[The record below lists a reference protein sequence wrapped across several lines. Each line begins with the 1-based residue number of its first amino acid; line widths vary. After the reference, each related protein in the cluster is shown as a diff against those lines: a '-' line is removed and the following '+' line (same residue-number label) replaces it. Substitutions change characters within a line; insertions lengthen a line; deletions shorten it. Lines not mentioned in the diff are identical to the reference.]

1 MIQVDW
7 LTSPEVGMKFLEA
20 ICKDPN
26 CLELFNTKTINAL
39 TNYMWKITRTYFIY
53 QYFLPFLILGFVPL
67 LMMSFSLQSFSN
79 GKESS
84 SWFVW
89 YMYYGATLLF
99 LVGTIW
105 NIAGEIA
112 EVTRTGFRRYIR
124 NHENYM

>member
-7 LTSPEVGMKFLEA
+7 LTSPKVGMKFLGA

-26 CLELFNTKTINAL
+26 CLELFNSKTINVL
-39 TNYMWKITRTYFIY
+39 TNYMWNITRTYFIY
-53 QYFLPFLILGFVPL
+53 WYFLPFLILGFVPL

-89 YMYYGATLLF
+89 FMYYGATFLF
-99 LVGTIW
+99 LVGTIM
-105 NIAGEIA
+105 NISSEIA
-112 EVTRTGFRRYIR
+112 DVKTTKFRRYIR
-124 NHENYM
+124 NPENYM